1 MWKNMLKCWKNKKS
15 F

>member
-1 MWKNMLKCWKNKKS
+1 MWKTMLKCWKNKKS